1 MESVWNSEV
10 NFKKRETLS
19 KDIECDILVIGA
31 GMAGILTAYMLSK
44 SGRDVVVIDAKS
56 TASGVTK
63 NTTAKITCQHDLIY
77 DKLIKEFGEEGAR
90 QYAKANELAIS
101 RYKEIIDEEN
111 INCDFEYKDA
121 YVYSLDNIQSLE
133 DEYNAATKLGI
144 DAELVDEVNLP
155 FKVKG
160 ALKFRNQAQFNPL
173 KFLRPISEKLTIYEN
188 TTALDITE
196 ENSVITKEHIE
207 IKANKIVV
215 ATHYPFLNTPGYYFM
230 RMHQERS
237 YVLALENAQDVNG
250 MYKSIDKSKNAY
262 SFRNYK
268 NLLLFGGAAQRT
280 GENEDGGA
288 YDELRKAAKE
298 LYPNA
303 IEKYHW
309 SAQDCMT
316 LDNIPYIGNY
326 SSKTPD
332 IYVETGF
339 KKWGM
344 TNSMAAAMI
353 ISDMILEKE
362 NDFSEI
368 FSPRRFDM
376 SASMKNAANDLI
388 ITAKNFIAQRIDI
401 PEENIA
407 DIQRGHG
414 GIVEYK
420 GEKAGVY
427 KDNEGNVYAVS
438 TKCAHLGCELQW
450 NGDELTWDCPCHG
463 SRYDYR
469 GNWIESPTNKSLGE
483 A

>member
-1 MESVWNSEV
+1 MESVWNSEI
-10 NFKKRETLS
+10 NFRKREVLS

-31 GMAGILTAYMLSK
+31 GMAGLLTAYMLAK
-44 SGRDVVVIDAKS
+44 SGREVVIIDAKS
-56 TASGVTK
+56 TANGVTK

-77 DKLIKEFGEEGAR
+77 DSIIKEFGEEGAR
-90 QYAKANELAIS
+90 QYAKANELAIEK
-101 RYKEIIDEEN
+101 YKEIIDEEN
-111 INCDFEYKDA
+111 IDCDFERKDA
-121 YVYSLDNIQSLE
+121 YVYSLDNTESLKS
-133 DEYNAATKLGI
+133 EYIAVKKLGI

-160 ALKFRNQAQFNPL
+160 ALKFKNQAQFNPL
-173 KFLRPISEKLTIYEN
+173 KFLRTISEKLTIYEN

-196 ENSVITKEHIE
+196 EISVVTKDDIK
-207 IKANKIVV
+207 IKANKIIV

-250 MYKSIDKSKNAY
+250 MYKGIDKNAY

-268 NLLLFGGAAQRT
+268 NLLIFGGEAQRA
-280 GENEDGGA
+280 GENEEGGA
-288 YDELRKAAKE
+288 YEKLRKAAKE
-298 LYPNA
+298 LYPNS

-316 LDNIPYIGNY
+316 LDNIPYIGHY

-344 TNSMAAAMI
+344 TTSMVAAMI

-368 FSPRRFDM
+368 FSPGRFDM
-376 SASMKNAANDLI
+376 SASMKNAANDLM

-401 PEENIA
+401 PEESIVSLKNG
-407 DIQRGHG
+407 QG

-420 GEKAGVY
+420 GRKTGVY
-427 KDNEGNVYAVS
+427 KDNDGRIFAVS
-438 TKCAHLGCELQW
+438 TKCAHLGCELHW
-450 NGDELTWDCPCHG
+450 NADELTWDCPCHG
-463 SRYDYR
+463 SRYDYK
-469 GNWIESPTNKSLGE
+469 GNWIESPTNKSLDE
-483 A
+483 I

>member
-10 NFKKRETLS
+10 NFRKREALS

-31 GMAGILTAYMLSK
+31 GMAGLLTAYMLTK
-44 SGRDVVVIDAKS
+44 SGREVVVIDAKS

-77 DKLIKEFGEEGAR
+77 DSIIKEFGEEGAS
-90 QYAKANELAIS
+90 QYFKANQLAIEK
-101 RYKEIIDEEN
+101 YKEIIDEEN
-111 INCDFEYKDA
+111 IDCDFERKDA
-121 YVYSLDNIQSLE
+121 YVYSVDNTKSLE
-133 DEYNAATKLGI
+133 DEYIAAKKLGI

-160 ALKFRNQAQFNPL
+160 ALKFKNQAQFNPL
-173 KFLRPISEKLTIYEN
+173 KFLQTISEKLTIYEN

-196 ENSVITKEHIE
+196 EISVVTKDDIK
-207 IKANKIVV
+207 IKANKIIV

-250 MYKSIDKSKNAY
+250 MYKGIDKNAY

-268 NLLLFGGAAQRT
+268 NLLIFGGAAQRA
-280 GENEDGGA
+280 GENEEGGA
-288 YDELRKAAKE
+288 YEKLRKAAKE
-298 LYPNA
+298 FYPNS

-316 LDNIPYIGNY
+316 LDNIPYIGHY

-344 TNSMAAAMI
+344 TTSMVAAMI
-353 ISDMILEKE
+353 ISDMILGKE

-368 FSPRRFDM
+368 FSPGRFDM
-376 SASMKNAANDLI
+376 SASMKNAANDLM

-401 PEENIA
+401 PEESLES
-407 DIQRGHG
+407 IQRGHG
-414 GIVEYK
+414 GIVEYNGQK
-420 GEKAGVY
+420 TGVY
-427 KDNEGNVYAVS
+427 KDNDGKVFAVS
-438 TKCAHLGCELQW
+438 TKCAHLECELHW
-450 NGDELTWDCPCHG
+450 NDDELTWDCPCHG
-463 SRYDYR
+463 SRYDYK
-469 GNWIESPTNKSLGE
+469 GNWIESPTNKSLDE
-483 A
+483 I

>member
-1 MESVWNSEV
+1 MKSVWDSEV
-10 NFKKRETLS
+10 NFKKRETLTQ
-19 KDIECDILVIGA
+19 DIECDILVIGA
-31 GMAGILTAYMLSK
+31 GMAGLLTAYLLTK
-44 SGRDVVVIDAKS
+44 SGKEVVVIDAKG

-77 DKLIKEFGEEGAR
+77 DSIIKDFGEERAR
-90 QYAKANELAIS
+90 QYAKANELAIQK
-101 RYKEIIDEEN
+101 YKQIIDEEN
-111 INCDFEYKDA
+111 IDCDFERKDA
-121 YVYSLDNIQSLE
+121 YVYSLDNRKSLE
-133 DEYNAATKLGI
+133 DEYNAAKKLGI

-160 ALKFRNQAQFNPL
+160 ALKFKNQAQFNPL

-196 ENSVITKEHIE
+196 EISVVTKDDIK
-207 IKANKIVV
+207 IKANKIIV

-230 RMHQERS
+230 RMHQSRS

-250 MYKSIDKSKNAY
+250 MYIGIDKIAY

-268 NLLLFGGAAQRT
+268 DLLLFGGSSQRT
-280 GENEDGGA
+280 GENEKGGA

-298 LYPNA
+298 LYPNS

-316 LDNIPYIGNY
+316 LDNIPYIGHY

-344 TNSMAAAMI
+344 TSSMVAAMI

-362 NDFSEI
+362 NDFSDI
-368 FSPRRFDM
+368 FSPGRFDM
-376 SASMKNAANDLI
+376 SSSMKNAANDLI

-401 PEENIA
+401 PDESIESIEK
-407 DIQRGHG
+407 GHG
-414 GIVEYK
+414 GVIEYNGRK
-420 GEKAGVY
+420 TGVY
-427 KDNEGNVYAVS
+427 KDNDGRVYTVS

-450 NGDELTWDCPCHG
+450 NADELTWDCPCHG
-463 SRYDYR
+463 SRYDYK
-469 GNWIESPTNKSLGE
+469 GNWIESPTNKSLDE
-483 A
+483 V

>member
-10 NFKKRETLS
+10 NFRKREALN
-19 KDIECDILVIGA
+19 KDIECDIVVIGA
-31 GMAGILTAYMLSK
+31 GMAGLLTAYMLKK
-44 SGRDVVVIDAKS
+44 SWRDVIVIDAKS
-56 TASGVTK
+56 IASGVTK

-101 RYKEIIDEEN
+101 KYKEIIDEKN

-121 YVYSLDNIQSLE
+121 YVYSLNDTENLE
-133 DEYNAATKLGI
+133 NEYNAAKKLGI
-144 DAELVDEVNLP
+144 DAELVEEVNLP

-160 ALKFRNQAQFNPL
+160 ALKFKEQAQFNPL
-173 KFLRPISEKLTIYEN
+173 KFLYPISEELTIYEN
-188 TTALDITE
+188 TTAKDITE
-196 ENSVITKEHIE
+196 ENFVVTSDDIK

-215 ATHYPFLNTPGYYFM
+215 AAHYPFLNTPGYYFM

-237 YVLALENAQDVNG
+237 YVIALENAQNVNG
-250 MYKSIDKSKNAY
+250 MYKDSGQDGY

-268 NLLLFGGAAQRT
+268 NLLIFGGSSQRT
-280 GENEDGGA
+280 GENEEGGA
-288 YDELRKAAKE
+288 YEKLRKAAKK
-298 LYPNA
+298 LYPNS
-303 IEKYHW
+303 IERYHW

-316 LDNIPYIGNY
+316 LDNVPYIGRY
-326 SSKTPD
+326 SSKTPN

-344 TNSMAAAMI
+344 TSSMAAAII
-353 ISDMILEKE
+353 ISDMILENE

-401 PEENIA
+401 PEESVEN
-407 DIQRGHG
+407 IQRGHG
-414 GIVEYK
+414 SIIEYK
-420 GEKAGVY
+420 GQKAGVY
-427 KDNEGNVYAVS
+427 KDDDGNIFAVS
-438 TKCAHLGCELQW
+438 TKCAHLGCELHW
-450 NGDELTWDCPCHG
+450 NDDELSWDCPCHG
-463 SRYDYR
+463 SRYDYK
-469 GNWIESPTNKSLGE
+469 GNWIESPANKSIHNI
-483 A
+483 